1 MKKYIVFIGVFVFCS
16 LIFCGCFKEEKKPSD
31 MDLIKEKGYITVGV
45 RNDAYPFGYKN
56 SKNERCGLDIE
67 IAQEIAKQIFNAYD
81 YGIIRY
87 VDVSARDRISKLNSK
102 EIDILV
108 STMSVNEK
116 RKLVID
122 CSTPYF
128 VTSQKIMVRGD
139 SKISHLNY
147 FNKKGRI
154 CVVLGTTG
162 EKIIRLMAPNAY
174 VVGAKNYR
182 EAFEYL
188 KTGAVDAILGDD
200 CILKGI
206 INLNDKEKNN
216 YKIIGRSYSN
226 EYYAVALRKS
236 PESKELL
243 EAVNAAIV
251 EILDSKKINI
261 IKSHY
266 KL

>member
-87 VDVSARDRISKLNSK
+87 VDKLNSK

-108 STMSVNEK
+108 ATMSVNEK

-122 CSTPYF
+122 FSTPYF

-206 INLNDKEKNN
+206 INLNDKEKNG

-226 EYYAVALRKS
+226 EYYAVALRKT

-251 EILDSKKINI
+251 EILDSKINI